1 MSDISFDDRYIIS
14 SSKDGS
20 IRIWSSSTFQP
31 IRMIVGHNGP
41 VNAIQLKGDYLV
53 SASSD
58 AMIKLWEVS
67 TGNLIREFAGH
78 KHGLACVQYDG
89 KRIVSG
95 SNDHTI
101 RVWDVEVTNS
111 SSQSYPCKILN
122 KNCIADRALYHGI

>member
-1 MSDISFDDRYIIS
+1 M
-14 SSKDGS
+14 
-20 IRIWSSSTFQP
+20 
-31 IRMIVGHNGP
+31 GHHGP

-58 AMIKLWEVS
+58 ALIKLWEIPS
-67 TGNLIREFAGH
+67 GNLIREFAGH

-101 RVWDVEVTNS
+101 RVWDVEVKKV
-111 SSQSYPCKILN
+111 SQLLIEIVRFIN
-122 KNCIADRALYHGI
+122 F